1 MQGDRGKPTDCF
13 SWIWGQVQVLN
24 VLGTRGIVRR
34 LAIWE
39 LTSTSQR
46 LGQEIMKHVALQR
59 YLICD
64 RQELPVS
71 YVKQAEKQLKHL
83 VTLIGP
89 NDGDNSYFVNQHAPT
104 HRTIYEDLV
113 VQKYLKRKKLQAT
126 SFKLQA

>member
-1 MQGDRGKPTDCF
+1 MGSFPP
-13 SWIWGQVQVLN
+13 SPVGQK
-24 VLGTRGIVRR
+24 
-34 LAIWE
+34 
-39 LTSTSQR
+39 
-46 LGQEIMKHVALQR
+46 IMKHVALQR

-89 NDGDNSYFVNQHAPT
+89 NDGDDSYFVNQHAPT

-113 VQKYLKRKKLQAT
+113 VQKYLKIKKLQAP
-126 SFKLQA
+126 SSKLQA

>member
-1 MQGDRGKPTDCF
+1 
-13 SWIWGQVQVLN
+13 
-24 VLGTRGIVRR
+24 
-34 LAIWE
+34 
-39 LTSTSQR
+39 
-46 LGQEIMKHVALQR
+46 MKHVALQR

-89 NDGDNSYFVNQHAPT
+89 NDGDDSYFVNQHAPT

-113 VQKYLKRKKLQAT
+113 VQKYLKLQAT
-126 SFKLQA
+126 SSKLDSLSQI

>member
-1 MQGDRGKPTDCF
+1 
-13 SWIWGQVQVLN
+13 
-24 VLGTRGIVRR
+24 
-34 LAIWE
+34 
-39 LTSTSQR
+39 
-46 LGQEIMKHVALQR
+46 MKHVALQR

-64 RQELPVS
+64 RQFLPVS

-89 NDGDNSYFVNQHAPT
+89 NDGDDSYFVNQHAPT